1 MGSLAMAVCRRA
13 AITQAGETI
22 RRPVSHGRSP
32 MMSTAASRARTL
44 LVAAAAASMG
54 IGIAAAP
61 AAAVPGSPPIL
72 PPNPIRAH
80 ESAAVQLATHLAD
93 RAFPNDP
100 VRVVTDAFS
109 RFNTRFNG

>member
-1 MGSLAMAVCRRA
+1 
-13 AITQAGETI
+13 
-22 RRPVSHGRSP
+22 
-32 MMSTAASRARTL
+32 MSTAASRTRTP
-44 LVAAAAASMG
+44 LVAAAAAAMG

-109 RFNTRFNG
+109 RFNTRFNGGIGTEGGASVNLGGGTAAATSDGS